1 MFRRDRRGSIPAAP
15 RIRRTVG
22 AMEWADGILLIAA
35 SGVGA
40 ICGILGQSIR
50 DWLSRPR
57 ISIMASADEHSN
69 TLLLFFINTGRKST
83 EGLAIDVA
91 KYDEDAQI
99 GSVKIIFHTTDI
111 TMHPKTAQTLQFGC
125 IEDRVLRI
133 KKSDFGKV
141 IRYSDDSEEGQEEW
155 VFPFPVNFYVSA
167 CAKDARAHV
176 KIVSVDRSGIRI
188 KNPKGISYGMLKGQ
202 SAPNDDKQ

>member
-1 MFRRDRRGSIPAAP
+1 M
-15 RIRRTVG
+15 
-22 AMEWADGILLIAA
+22 IAA

-40 ICGILGQSIR
+40 VCGILGQSIK

-57 ISIMASADEHSN
+57 INIMASVDEKSSA
-69 TLLLFFINTGRKST
+69 LLLYFINLGRKST
-83 EGLAIDVA
+83 EGLSIDVVN
-91 KYDEDAQI
+91 YDEDT
-99 GSVKIIFHTTDI
+99 SVGNAKVIFHTTDI
-111 TMHPKTAQTLQFGC
+111 TMHPKTAQAIQFGH
-125 IEDRVLRI
+125 IKDQTLVI

-155 VFPFPVNFYVSA
+155 VFPLPVNFFVSA

-176 KIVSVDRSGIRI
+176 KTASVDRNGIRL

-202 SAPNDDKQ
+202 SASNDGKQ